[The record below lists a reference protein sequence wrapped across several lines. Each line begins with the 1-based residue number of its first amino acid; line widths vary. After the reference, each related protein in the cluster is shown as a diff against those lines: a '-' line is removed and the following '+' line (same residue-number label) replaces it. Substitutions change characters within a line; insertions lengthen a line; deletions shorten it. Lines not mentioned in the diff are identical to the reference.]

1 MKSLFAIIVATL
13 IVATQGSY
21 VSNSWPSYS
30 AGWNSWN
37 GWNDQVHAKSWRP
50 TNWQTVPPVAAY
62 PYAKPWSSAW
72 PAASLYNRWN
82 GYYGSQ
88 NSVQSWGLPLESY
101 GAGWGQQNLVKV
113 VAPVKLN
120 SWGLP
125 WENYGAGAY
134 GWGHTQ
140 GLVKSVVPVT
150 KQIVATAEPIY
161 PVSVGVQKVLY

>member
-1 MKSLFAIIVATL
+1 MKAFFAIIATL

-37 GWNDQVHAKSWRP
+37 GWNDQVYAKSWP
-50 TNWQTVPPVAAY
+50 TNWQTVPQVAAY
-62 PYAKPWSSAW
+62 PYAKSWSSAW
-72 PAASLYNRWN
+72 PSAASLYNGWN
-82 GYYGSQ
+82 GYYGGQ
-88 NSVQSWGLPLESY
+88 NKVQSWGLPLESY
-101 GAGWGQQNLVKV
+101 GASWGHQKLAKV
-113 VAPVKLN
+113 VAPVKIN
-120 SWGLP
+120 SLGLP

-150 KQIVATAEPIY
+150 KQIIATAEPNY
-161 PVSVGVQKVLY
+161 AVPVGVQKVLY